1 VDVRVLDRKGNGRIS
16 SVVRGIEWV
25 LAHRAQYNI
34 RLINLSLGM
43 QARTSYRLD
52 PLCAAA
58 EIAWL
63 RGVAVVAAAGNGGPD
78 SGSVDSPGTDPYVIT
93 VGATDDASTFTVGDD
108 ILSSF
113 SAWGTPP
120 GSTPKPDMVAPGRR
134 IVSLRVPGSYLDTH
148 YPERITLA
156 RNGSTYFRLSG
167 TSMATAVT
175 TGAAGLLLQNR
186 PNLTP
191 AGVKSVLTNTTQRYG
206 WAAVGVPRPDPA
218 ADGRGLVDAL
228 AAVYSGAPASAN
240 TGLRPADTL
249 ARSLYPIL
257 YGSALTWKNPRYRE
271 IDWTRLTWEN
281 LAWDNL
287 AWDNLAWDN
296 LAWDNLA
303 WDNLAWDNLA
313 WDNLAWDNLAWD
325 NLAWDAKLD

>member
-1 VDVRVLDRKGNGRIS
+1 
-16 SVVRGIEWV
+16 VRGIEWV
-25 LAHRAQYNI
+25 LAHRTQYNI

-43 QARTSYRLD
+43 PARTSYWLD

-58 EIAWL
+58 EIAWM
-63 RGVAVVAAAGNGGPD
+63 RGVAVVAAAGNGGPN
-78 SGSVDSPGTDPYVIT
+78 SGTVESPGTDPYIVT
-93 VGATDDASTFTVGDD
+93 VGATDDAGTYPVDDD
-108 ILSSF
+108 ILASF
-113 SAWGTPP
+113 SAWGTRP
-120 GSTPKPDMVAPGRR
+120 GSTPKPDVVAPGRR
-134 IVSLRVPGSYLDTH
+134 IVSLRAPGSYLDTQ
-148 YPERITLA
+148 YPDRVTLA

-175 TGAAGLLLQNR
+175 TGAAGLLFQQQ
-186 PNLTP
+186 PNLRP
-191 AGVKSVLTNTTQRYG
+191 DNVKSVLANTTQPYG
-206 WAAVGVPRPDPA
+206 WAASSARVPS
-218 ADGRGLVDAL
+218 ADGNGLVDAL
-228 AAVYSGAPASAN
+228 AATYGGPQASLNSG
-240 TGLRPADTL
+240 LQPADTL

-257 YGSALTWKNPRYRE
+257 YGAPLTWKNPNYQG
-271 IDWTRLTWEN
+271 IDWTRLTWDN

-325 NLAWDAKLD
+325 NLAWDGKLD